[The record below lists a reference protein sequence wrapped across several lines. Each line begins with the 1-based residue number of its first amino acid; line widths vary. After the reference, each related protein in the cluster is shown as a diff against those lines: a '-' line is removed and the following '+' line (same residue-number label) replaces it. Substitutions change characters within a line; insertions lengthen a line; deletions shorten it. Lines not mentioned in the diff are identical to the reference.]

1 MVAPAGGTKGLA
13 TLKRRSEF
21 LRVRGGRR
29 WACEA
34 FVIETKPRQTA
45 SAGGAAADGNAGGPR
60 FGFTVTRK
68 LGSAVVRNRI
78 RRRLRE
84 ALRLLPRGT
93 ARNGW
98 DYVVV
103 ARPAVADM
111 PFARLQQLLSTAF
124 GKLDRPPTRRGPGP
138 A

>member
-1 MVAPAGGTKGLA
+1 MGLA

-34 FVIETKPRQTA
+34 FVIETKARHPA
-45 SAGGAAADGNAGGPR
+45 SRDGTKANDDAAGPR

-68 LGSAVVRNRI
+68 LGPAVVRNRI

-84 ALRLLPRGT
+84 ALRLLPPGL
-93 ARNGW
+93 ARDGW

-103 ARPAVADM
+103 ARPAVAALS
-111 PFARLQQLLSTAF
+111 FVTLQQLLSTAF
-124 GKLDRPPTRRGPGP
+124 DRLDRTPARPVRGPREN
-138 A
+138 

>member
-1 MVAPAGGTKGLA
+1 MGLA

-21 LRVRGGRR
+21 LRIRGGRR

-34 FVIETKPRQTA
+34 FVIETKARQTPSRDGTAA
-45 SAGGAAADGNAGGPR
+45 SQVAAGPR

-84 ALRLLPRGT
+84 ALRLLPPDT
-93 ARNGW
+93 ARDGW

-103 ARPAVADM
+103 ARPAAADV
-111 PFARLQQLLSTAF
+111 PFARLQELLSTAF
-124 GKLDRPPTRRGPGP
+124 DRLGRTPARRGRG
-138 A
+138 AA